1 MAGPGAILPGGN
13 RMWRVSP
20 LAAVESLPALP
31 FDRSTLLEVAPL
43 FRELQ
48 DTNPVSRVRTPAG
61 DPAWLVLGH
70 ENIRTL
76 LANPNLGRSHPDPDN
91 APRFSNSAILGR
103 PTSADP
109 EKDRADHARVRM
121 VLNRSFSLRR
131 MEALRP
137 RVQATVEELLDGLAA
152 RTAPADLHEALS
164 FPLPALVICELLG
177 VPYED
182 REDFR
187 RWSDGAA
194 DMSDRDRASEALQ
207 RLYEYMRGLIAA
219 KRERPGEDAVSDLV
233 HARDVEGRLGEGEM
247 VELAAGLLFAGHET
261 TVTRIDTGTLLL
273 LVHEDQ
279 RALLQ
284 ADPALAPSAV
294 EEIMRVSATNIGALP
309 RYALTDVEIAGVTIR
324 AGEMVLVG
332 LDAANRDDRVFAE
345 PDRFDI
351 RRERNPHVAFGHGYR
366 FCLGAP
372 LARIELQSVFGAL
385 FRRFPTLRLAVPVEE
400 IRMKSHLLTGGLE
413 ALPVTW

>member
-1 MAGPGAILPGGN
+1 
-13 RMWRVSP
+13 
-20 LAAVESLPALP
+20 LAAVEILPALP

-70 ENIRTL
+70 DNIRTL

-91 APRFSNSAILGR
+91 APRFTDSAILGR
-103 PTSADP
+103 PMSANP
-109 EKDRADHARVRM
+109 EKDRADHSRVRM
-121 VLNRSFSLRR
+121 VLNSSFSMRR

-137 RVQATVEELLDGLAA
+137 RVQAMVDGLLDDLAG
-152 RTAPADLHEALS
+152 RTPPVDLHEALS

-182 REDFR
+182 RADFR

-194 DMSDRDRASEALQ
+194 DMSDRARAAEAHE
-207 RLYEYMRGLIAA
+207 RLYDYMRGLIEA
-219 KRERPGEDAVSDLV
+219 KRRQPGEDAVSDLV
-233 HARDVEGRLGEGEM
+233 RARDVEGRLGEDEM
-247 VELAAGLLFAGHET
+247 VQLAAGLLFAGHET

-284 ADPALAPSAV
+284 ADPSLAAGAV
-294 EEIMRVSATNIGALP
+294 EEIMRASATNIGALP
-309 RYALTDVEIAGVTIR
+309 RYALADVEIGGVTIR

-332 LDAANRDDRVFAE
+332 LDAANRDDRVFAD

-351 RRERNPHVAFGHGYR
+351 TRERNPHVSFGHGYR

-372 LARIELQSVFGAL
+372 LARIELQSVFGTL
-385 FRRFPTLRLAVPVEE
+385 FQRFPTLRLAVPLEE

>member
-1 MAGPGAILPGGN
+1 
-13 RMWRVSP
+13 

-31 FDRSTLLEVAPL
+31 FDRSTFLEVAPL

-48 DTNPVSRVRTPAG
+48 DSNPISRVRTPAG

-91 APRFSNSAILGR
+91 APRFTNSAILGK
-103 PTSADP
+103 PMSADP

-121 VLNRSFSLRR
+121 VLNRSFSVRR

-137 RVQATVEELLDGLAA
+137 RVQAIVDELLDDLAG
-152 RTAPADLHEALS
+152 RTTPVDLHEALS

-182 REDFR
+182 RADFR

-194 DMSDRDRASEALQ
+194 DMSDRARAGEALE
-207 RLYEYMRGLIAA
+207 RLYDYMRVLIAA
-219 KRERPGEDAVSDLV
+219 KRQRPGEDAVSDLV
-233 HARDVEGRLGEGEM
+233 HARDVEGRLGEQEM
-247 VELAAGLLFAGHET
+247 VEMAAGLLFAGHET

-279 RALLQ
+279 RALLRD
-284 ADPALAPSAV
+284 DPSLAASAV
-294 EEIMRVSATNIGALP
+294 EEIMRVAATNLGALP
-309 RYALTDVEIAGVTIR
+309 RYALADVEIGGVTIR

-332 LDAANRDDRVFAE
+332 LDAANRDDRVFAD

-351 RRERNPHVAFGHGYR
+351 TRERNPHVSFGHGFR

-372 LARIELQSVFGAL
+372 LARVELQSALGTL
-385 FRRFPTLRLAVPVEE
+385 FRRFPTLRLAVPLDE